1 MGPLVDLLE
10 DIAPN
15 SQICHEMIQLLT
27 SEPVASLD
35 FVIFHSRKMLIT

>member
-15 SQICHEMIQLLT
+15 QSDLSRDDT
-27 SEPVASLD
+27 ASEPVASLD